1 MNSDAEGLFLVTACM
16 MQSLF
21 SRLGKKGLISEAE
34 GADVIRAAERFLAG
48 LNSSMMS
55 EDGARTPIASSSRWK
70 RLSAAAQIERSS
82 WRQPATTSE
91 GGNGR

>member
-21 SRLGKKGLISEAE
+21 SKLGKKGLISEAE

-55 EDGARTPIASSSRWK
+55 EDGRAYANRIFQQMEKTFGSDP
-70 RLSAAAQIERSS
+70 
-82 WRQPATTSE
+82 
-91 GGNGR
+91 N